1 MKIDHFKNA
10 IKVINNYEWTDE
22 RKGIYQAINHIGGSF
37 ILTKKERDD
46 EYAFLLSLWKSSLE
60 HQSKYLSI
68 YMSLLAACTP
78 NEEKPL
84 LPQVQSFKNALNL
97 SPDQTKQILD
107 LAPKINDLRKKVMI
121 SNYVLNLLS
130 APNNTLIMNPFIDQ
144 TNDLFNSV
152 LSSVQIAE
160 LMNILNTNRDVVEQ
174 LPYQIPQPSDS
185 LDDLPENLSFDFE
198 PK

>member
-1 MKIDHFKNA
+1 
-10 IKVINNYEWTDE
+10 
-22 RKGIYQAINHIGGSF
+22 
-37 ILTKKERDD
+37 
-46 EYAFLLSLWKSSLE
+46 
-60 HQSKYLSI
+60 
-68 YMSLLAACTP
+68 
-78 NEEKPL
+78 
-84 LPQVQSFKNALNL
+84 
-97 SPDQTKQILD
+97 
-107 LAPKINDLRKKVMI
+107 MI